1 MIQFS
6 LSTAGAGMN
15 AQHIGADAL
24 FSAVSTDTRTL
35 AEGELFVALAGPH
48 FDGHDYLQL
57 AHERGAAG
65 AMVDRDVV
73 TELPLLQVDDTLKG
87 LGALSSLWRQ
97 ACSAPVV
104 AVTGSNGKTTVK
116 EMIAAILSRRGEVL
130 ATQGNLNNH
139 IGMPLTLLRLQEQA
153 YAVVE
158 MGANNPGEIACLS
171 SIAQPDV
178 AVLTNAG
185 RAHLEGFGTLEGVAR
200 AKGKIIAGL
209 AADGC
214 FVFNADDKW
223 AGLWLELAGDR
234 QICSFG
240 VEHAADISSRKEA
253 YQIDWND
260 HGFIARFPVT
270 TPAGELEIELAL
282 AGQHNRMN
290 ALAAIG
296 AAQAV
301 GAEGDEII
309 QGLASLKPIKGRLQP
324 LAGVNGVGLIDD
336 SYNANPDS
344 VGAAIAVLS
353 SAPGRRFLIL
363 GEMAEM
369 GSGEAAFYQELG
381 LLALE
386 SGIDHLY
393 AVGAAGAAANAF
405 GAGGVSFESREAL
418 VDSLLKTLQQG
429 DKVLVKG
436 SRSAAMELVIN
447 RLITGETH

>member
-1 MIQFS
+1 MIQFR
-6 LSTAGAGMN
+6 LSTAADEMN
-15 AQHIGADAL
+15 ARHVGADAL
-24 FSAVSTDTRTL
+24 FSAVSTDTRNL
-35 AEGELFVALAGPH
+35 AEGELFVALAGPN
-48 FDGHDYLQL
+48 FDGHEYLEL
-57 AHERGAAG
+57 AHEIGAAG
-65 AMVDRDVV
+65 AMVDHEVV
-73 TELPLLQVDDTLKG
+73 TPLPLLLVDDTLKG
-87 LGALSSLWRQ
+87 LGSLSSLWRQ
-97 ACSAPVV
+97 AFSAPVV

-116 EMIAAILSRRGEVL
+116 EMIASILSRRGEVL

-158 MGANNPGEIACLS
+158 MGANNPGEIAYLS
-171 SIAQPDV
+171 NIARPDV

-200 AKGKIIAGL
+200 AKSEIIAGL

-214 FVFNADDKW
+214 FVFNADDRW
-223 AGLWLELAGDR
+223 AGLWRELAGDR

-253 YQIDWND
+253 YRIDWND
-260 HGFIARFPVT
+260 NGFTTRFPVA

-301 GAEGDEII
+301 GAEADEII

-324 LAGVNGVGLIDD
+324 LAGINGVGLIDD

-353 SAPGRRFLIL
+353 TAPGRRFLVL
-363 GEMAEM
+363 GEMAEL
-369 GSGEAAFYQELG
+369 GSDEAAFYQELG
-381 LLALE
+381 VLAFE
-386 SGIDHLY
+386 SGVDHIY

-405 GAGGVSFESREAL
+405 GPGGVTFESRDAL
-418 VDSLLKTLQQG
+418 VDGLLQTLQQG

-436 SRSAAMELVIN
+436 SRRAGMELVIN
-447 RLITGETH
+447 KLVAGEAY